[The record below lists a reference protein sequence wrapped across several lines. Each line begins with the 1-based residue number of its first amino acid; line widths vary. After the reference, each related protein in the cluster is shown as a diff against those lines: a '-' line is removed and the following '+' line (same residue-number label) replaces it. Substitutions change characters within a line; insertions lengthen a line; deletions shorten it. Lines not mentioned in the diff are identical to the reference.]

1 MPNLHLLHPAIR
13 FLVGFLMTFF
23 VLQVERLLV
32 RLFRPIGDLDLFD
45 YCYGYPANV
54 FLGTMVGFE
63 LVLLPYFLDVVFHG

>member
-13 FLVGFLMTFF
+13 FLVGFLMTFL

-45 YCYGYPANV
+45 AFYGYPSNV
-54 FLGTMVGFE
+54 FLGIAVGFE
-63 LVLLPYFLDVVFHG
+63 LVILPYFLDVVFHG